1 MRTRHVLITCFLSIG
16 PICLANTIELTG
28 VGAAT
33 ATASSEAAGL
43 VQTQQET
50 AKNTASSANVLDE
63 LKQRTRQLEAQIEAQ
78 LTERNQQV
86 ATTVNSEQ
94 PVEGMRYREVR
105 DQQHVVTEQSTTAS
119 SVNEQGMA
127 PTAQTQPSDQNR
139 DSTETST
146 LANHNQSAATND
158 VAQPNTTE
166 APAGTAYQNTT
177 ESPQAAIPTATQHTP
192 SATTTTVAN
201 PSTTQQK
208 ADVVASTKHDKASLP
223 ASTHQ
228 GTNKQLVATSPWEQ
242 FLVSTIG
249 MVHSLQTNIQ
259 SSFSIIFSR
268 QGIPLLIIFFGSMLL
283 SVVIWFAY
291 SSFKLEQAKR
301 IESLINNKTNQPA
314 NDKPS
319 PLSMAYAEESS
330 GDYDVF
336 STSEGVPIKLD
347 LAQAYINMQ
356 DIDGAKTVL
365 NDIIAQHR
373 GKIVTAAQEMLK
385 KISQ

>member
-28 VGAAT
+28 VGATT

-63 LKQRTRQLEAQIEAQ
+63 LKQRTQQLEAQIEAQ
-78 LTERNQQV
+78 LTERNQQA
-86 ATTVNSEQ
+86 ATTINSGQ
-94 PVEGMRYREVR
+94 PAEGMRYREVGN
-105 DQQHVVTEQSTTAS
+105 QQHVVTEQGAATTSA
-119 SVNEQGMA
+119 NEQAMA
-127 PTAQTQPSDQNR
+127 PTAQTQPSHQNR
-139 DSTETST
+139 NSTLTST
-146 LANHNQSAATND
+146 LADHNQSTATND
-158 VAQPNTTE
+158 VAQPNTE
-166 APAGTAYQNTT
+166 APAGTTYQNTT
-177 ESPQAAIPTATQHTP
+177 ESPQAAIPASTQHT
-192 SATTTTVAN
+192 SSETTTTIAN
-201 PSTTQQK
+201 PPTTQQK
-208 ADVVASTKHDKASLP
+208 ANVVASTKPVKASLP
-223 ASTHQ
+223 TSTNH
-228 GTNKQLVATSPWEQ
+228 GANKQLVATSPWEQ

-259 SSFSIIFSR
+259 SSFSLIFSR

-291 SSFKLEQAKR
+291 SSFKLDQAKR
-301 IESLINNKTNQPA
+301 IESLINNKTKHPA